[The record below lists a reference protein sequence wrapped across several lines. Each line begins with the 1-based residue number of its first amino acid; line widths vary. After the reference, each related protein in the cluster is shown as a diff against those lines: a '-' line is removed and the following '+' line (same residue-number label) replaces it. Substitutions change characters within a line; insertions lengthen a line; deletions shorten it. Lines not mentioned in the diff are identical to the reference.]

1 MRIANA
7 LRITGA
13 VVATVLL
20 AGTAHAQLFR
30 AYLAPTGN
38 NRNDCTLPTPCRL
51 LPAALAAVADGGE
64 IWMLGSAN
72 YNVATVDITK
82 SVSILAVPGVV
93 GSVVATGG
101 PAINIATASVKVSLR
116 NLVIAPLPGA
126 GGTDGINMTN
136 GASLTVDN
144 CLVANL
150 NGYGIYVT
158 TAAKVRIV
166 DSLIRDNA
174 GDGVHL
180 RDGPTADISGTKLL
194 GNGNNG
200 VTGYG
205 FSAMTTTSA
214 AISDSVISG
223 NAGTGI
229 EVFAQTAGASV
240 YVSVSRSTLS
250 NNAYGIMSINNPNT
264 SAVVTISSNLVTKN
278 SILGLMQLGTAILES
293 QGNNTLRQNGTN
305 ADGAIATVS
314 GI

>member
-1 MRIANA
+1 MRIANV
-7 LRITGA
+7 LRFTGA
-13 VVATVLL
+13 VIATVLV

-30 AYLAPTGN
+30 AYLAPSGN
-38 NRNDCTLPTPCRL
+38 DANDCTLPTPCRL

-101 PAINIATASVKVSLR
+101 PAITVATAGVKVSLR
-116 NLVIAPLPGA
+116 NLVIARLAGA
-126 GGTDGINMTN
+126 GGTGGINMTN

-144 CLVANL
+144 CLIANL
-150 NGYGIYVT
+150 IAEGIFVSS

-166 DSLIRDNA
+166 DSLIRDN
-174 GDGVHL
+174 GTVGVYL
-180 RDGPTADISGTKLL
+180 LDGPTADISGTKLI
-194 GNGNNG
+194 GNGGAG
-200 VTGYG
+200 VVVQG
-205 FSAMTTTSA
+205 FVATTTTSA

-223 NAGTGI
+223 NGVSGIVASAGT
-229 EVFAQTAGASV
+229 ADASV
-240 YVSVSRSTLS
+240 NVSISRSTVS
-250 NNAYGIMSINNPNT
+250 NNDYGIISDSNF
-264 SAVVTISSNLVTKN
+264 AVVTISSNLVTKN

-305 ADGAIATVS
+305 ADGAITTVS